1 MYTPN
6 INLVK
11 RRGAGGGAITIGRSN
26 RRQDPVTP
34 TVSIISGVV
43 LATLFVG
50 SYAVAIWFF
59 GGRLEAL
66 KAEQTTVTRSLSE
79 AEAEQAIL
87 EQLDVEF
94 QAATERVEAFKS
106 FFTRVQ
112 PWSLILEELRRSVP
126 DQTWVS
132 VMNAGGNLI
141 SISGESL
148 DFERVNDFQLA
159 LLQSPVVAD
168 ARILNAN
175 VIDETEE
182 RFAAVSFSM
191 EVQLSDTPVDQLLDS
206 LAARDL
212 RIQDSGLQRKLDIL
226 RELEVN

>member
-1 MYTPN
+1 MLNAVAQEGELLLLAEPVA
-6 INLVK
+6 VK
-11 RRGAGGGAITIGRSN
+11 IRLPYRRHYLGRCAGC
-26 RRQDPVTP
+26 
-34 TVSIISGVV
+34 
-43 LATLFVG
+43 LFVG
-50 SYAVAIWFF
+50 SYTTVTLLF
-59 GGRLEAL
+59 GSRLRTLEAQ
-66 KAEQTTVTRSLSE
+66 QTTVTRDLSD
-79 AEAEQAIL
+79 AEAEQARL
-87 EQLDVEF
+87 EQLDLEH

-106 FFTRVQ
+106 FFVRVQ

-132 VMNAGGNLI
+132 VMNAGGDLI

-148 DFERVNDFQLA
+148 DFERINDMQLA

-182 RFAAVSFSM
+182 RLAAVSFSM
-191 EVQLSDTPVDQLLDS
+191 EVQLSNTPVDQLLDI

-226 RELEVN
+226 RDLEVN